1 MGAVVFTNYVDYI
14 WWVFLQVPIASVVNL
29 CLCDK
34 NSAVCA
40 SSGTQRVLALKCV
53 CVCVC
58 VYMNFAVQ
66 MRVILQQQQ
75 AYIVYVSTGS

>member
-14 WWVFLQVPIASVVNL
+14 WWAFLQVSIASVVNL

-40 SSGTQRVLALKCV
+40 SSGTQRVLALKRV

-58 VYMNFAVQ
+58 MNFAV
-66 MRVILQQQQ
+66 VILQQQQ
-75 AYIVYVSTGS
+75 AYIVYMSTGS